1 MSGLQF
7 NLKKNCLYAFAIL
20 FSIAITTNV
29 GAHHSSLSQFY
40 STLTSDTIP
49 NRKAADSAKSRLPT
63 LREQKINN
71 KVSSLQPL
79 SPDSTA
85 LDTIPRRDSVI
96 QKIDTF
102 SIKLS
107 KDTLDAPVEYEAED
121 SAVLLVK
128 DQLFLLYG
136 KTQTTYKDIQLRAP
150 QILLN
155 QQTNILTAKGEKDS
169 IGTMVTRAEFQQGEQ
184 KFQSDSLLFNFKT
197 QKGLTRNTYTQEGE
211 LFIKA
216 TTAKKINA
224 NTLFVK
230 EGYYTT
236 CNLDDP
242 HFAFKSNRLKIINN
256 KLAVSGP
263 THPEFEGVPIPI
275 YLPFGIYPLSQGR
288 HSGLLPPQFTANE
301 QFGLGLEGLGY
312 YHVLNEYL
320 DVTVRGNLYSYG
332 GWTANITPTYRKRYR
347 YNGSF
352 NLALQHTKIAFKGDP
367 DYNLTKTFSIN
378 WNHSVD
384 PKAHPGTSFMA
395 SVNAGST
402 RFNQL
407 IPNNALR
414 NVQNQ
419 LFSTISYSKQWQ
431 GKPYSLQLSANH
443 NQNNASHLVN
453 LTIPDG
459 SFTVTTLYPFQRKD
473 LVGAP
478 KWYEKVG
485 VGYSGVARNLLSFY
499 DTGHVQ
505 YSKLLDTLQW
515 GARHSFPI
523 SLQLPPIAGSLFLSP
538 SISYEESW
546 STNRLVRRYNP
557 IKQRP
562 DTVSNSKGLFID
574 RHMNFGVGFNTNIF
588 GTFRF
593 KNSRVQ
599 AIRHVIRPTFG
610 MSYTP
615 NMSSR
620 YYDVIQVDSM
630 GNKQVFPQLQNN
642 LFPGYGYGRF
652 GGMNFA
658 VDNNLEMKWRS
669 KKDTGQAAIKKIRL
683 IDGFGFNSG
692 YNFLSDSLKL
702 LPFNLYLRSTLFE
715 KISLTAQALLDPYQM
730 GPYGDINKYV
740 WEDGFSLGSIRS
752 LSVAMSTNFQSK
764 PRDPSKSTAGEQ
776 ARKVNEPSVLADQQ
790 TLVEYMHRNPAEFV
804 DFNIPWSVNLS
815 FSLALYRRPDST
827 FKHFI
832 NELTSNA
839 SFSNSF
845 SLTPKWV
852 FATNGYFDLKTKQ
865 LTMFTMSINRDMH
878 CWQMSINVTPIGNF
892 RSFNI
897 TINPKASILQDLKV
911 NRTRYFYNY

>member
-1 MSGLQF
+1 VV
-7 NLKKNCLYAFAIL
+7 AIL
-20 FSIAITTNV
+20 FSIAITTKV
-29 GAHHSSLSQFY
+29 DALHKSTKQFY
-40 STLTSDTIP
+40 SSLTTDTIP
-49 NRKAADSAKSRLPT
+49 NRNIDSANRDKPSIQRQAGNKNLLTLPT
-63 LREQKINN
+63 N
-71 KVSSLQPL
+71 PA
-79 SPDSTA
+79 T
-85 LDTIPRRDSVI
+85 DTIPTGDSIHRSQQV
-96 QKIDTF
+96 DTF
-102 SIKLS
+102 SLKVS
-107 KDTLDAPVEYEAED
+107 KDTLDAPVQYEAED
-121 SAVLLVK
+121 SAVLLIK

-136 KTQTTYKDIQLRAP
+136 NTQTHYKDIQLNAP
-150 QILLN
+150 KVQLN
-155 QQTNILTAKGEKDS
+155 EQTNILTAKGERDS
-169 IGTMVTRAEFQQGEQ
+169 SGTMVNRALFVQGEQ
-184 KFQSDSLLFNFKT
+184 KFQSDSIQFNFKS
-197 QKGLTRNTYTQEGE
+197 QKGLTKNTYTQEGE

-224 NTLFVK
+224 NTMFIK

-236 CNLDDP
+236 CDLDDP

-275 YLPFGIYPLSQGR
+275 YLPFGIYPLTQGR

-312 YHVLNEYL
+312 YQVLNDYY
-320 DVTVRGNLYSYG
+320 DVTVRGNIYSYG

-352 NLALQHTKIAFKGDP
+352 NLAIQHTKIAFKGDP
-367 DYNLTKTFSIN
+367 DYSLTKTFSIN

-384 PKAHPGTSFMA
+384 QRARPGTSFSA
-395 SVNAGST
+395 NVNASST

-407 IPNNALR
+407 VPNNAIR
-414 NVQNQ
+414 NITNQ
-419 LFSTISYSKQWQ
+419 QFSSISFAKQWQ

-443 NQNNASHLVN
+443 NQNNFNHLIN

-459 SFTVTTLYPFQRKD
+459 SFTVTTLYPFQKKD
-473 LVGAP
+473 IVGSP
-478 KWYEKVG
+478 KWYEKIG
-485 VGYSGVARNLLSFY
+485 VGYTGVARNQLAFY
-499 DTGHVQ
+499 DTAHVNF
-505 YSKLLDTLQW
+505 SKIIDTMQW

-546 STNRLVRRYNP
+546 ATNRLIRKYN
-557 IKQRP
+557 
-562 DTVSNSKGLFID
+562 DTLKRIDTATNSKGLFID
-574 RHMNFGVGFNTNIF
+574 RHMNFGVGFNTNVY
-588 GTFRF
+588 GTYRF
-593 KNSRVQ
+593 KNSRII

-620 YYDVIQVDSM
+620 FYDVIRVDSA
-630 GNKQVFPQLQNN
+630 GHKQVFSQLQNN

-658 VDNNLEMKWRS
+658 VDNNLEMKVHS
-669 KKDTGQAAIKKIRL
+669 KKDTGEASIKKIRL

-715 KISLTAQALLDPYQM
+715 KISLTAQALLDPYQQ

-740 WEDGFSLGSIRS
+740 WDKGHFSIGSIRS

-764 PRDPSKSTAGEQ
+764 PRDAAKTTPAEQ
-776 ARKVNEPSVLADQQ
+776 GRKITEPSVLADQQ
-790 TLVEYMHRNPAEFV
+790 SLQEYMHRNPAEFV
-804 DFNIPWSVNLS
+804 DFNIPWSINLS
-815 FSLALYRRPDST
+815 FSMALFRRPDST
-827 FKHFI
+827 FQHFT
-832 NELTSNA
+832 NDLTSNA

-845 SLTPKWV
+845 SLTPKWN
-852 FATNGYFDLKTKQ
+852 FSTNGYFDLKTKQ
-865 LTMFTMSINRDMH
+865 LTMFTMSIARDMH

-911 NRTRYFYNY
+911 NRTRYFSNY